1 MWSQAETM
9 SVTAYMMLVLRV
21 LHSREKYAA
30 RYSTSLNPTLD
41 NKTLF
46 ERWNYCAG
54 VDNIPAYHSVAQ
66 TFNFNLIT
74 NPKGEKDYV

>member
-30 RYSTSLNPTLD
+30 RYSPSLDIALLNF
-41 NKTLF
+41 F
-46 ERWNYCAG
+46 ER
-54 VDNIPAYHSVAQ
+54 
-66 TFNFNLIT
+66 
-74 NPKGEKDYV
+74 